1 MSISLSHSRLLAIV
15 LVVVAALSLGLT
27 TPAFAQFVQG
37 DLTGNWTIH
46 GLTTANA
53 EQNPPA
59 GNWFQG
65 AITLSSAGVVVA
77 GSVDLSDGSTLAV
90 TAGRLTVGSTG
101 LITGTLNVA
110 GTVLNV
116 RATMTPDKN
125 GVVGVADDAGHFR
138 DHVFALVR
146 QTAAGFSTSD
156 LAGQWL
162 VYGLRTP
169 AVVPATSGEA
179 RGALTLNESGALA
192 SAALLKTLGG
202 DTVAGIDEL
211 TSGGLTVSSDGV
223 VQGSLSGV
231 AGVPTSAAVTYTINA
246 AMEPGRDVI
255 VGVATRD
262 VEAGASGRIFFLAI
276 RSTTDSVPIANLA
289 GTWRSYVDILLE
301 GEGESGAWLEGPLTI
316 RGTDGAVSGTLRN
329 PDGGS
334 VVVSGAL
341 TSIADGDL
349 ATQLSGDLL
358 LRFNLPG
365 LPSFTVP
372 ATFQGGV
379 SPDRDRI
386 VGAVFINVVGTP
398 TQSFTVHGLAVLVRQ
413 PVSTVQFS
421 AATYTGREQPGGS
434 TALITVSRAGTAGAV
449 SVEWATTTG
458 GTATAGVD
466 YTAASNTVTF
476 PTGASTATFAIAIA
490 DDLEF
495 EGNET
500 VHLVLRHPTN
510 GAVIGPRSTAQLI
523 IVDDEQLVQFAAA
536 SATVTVNEG
545 VRSVMLTLTRTGP
558 PATAFTVPVNVD
570 GDTTAVSGTDYPA
583 SLNGSVVAFAAGQT
597 TRTFSV
603 PLLDDTEIDGVK
615 TLKLRLGSPVG
626 APNVSLGSQDTSTI
640 TIIDNESGTVKFA
653 QAASSIVEGGKAKIV
668 VTRTGTNLQAGIDIT
683 YTVVGGTAI
692 RGDDYTIVDTTG
704 APILGTGTLSF
715 ARGQTTQTITV
726 QTTSDTISEL
736 SETVII
742 QLFNS
747 QNKALLVAPTIHTL
761 TIIDNDTPGVLRF
774 TAPALSVPEPQADR
788 EVLLTVTRAGTN
800 LASGVTVDYA
810 VTGGNATGFGAD
822 YTLANGTLTF
832 GALEASKTISLMIH
846 PDDVAEGNETI
857 VVTLSNPTG
866 RATLGS
872 PSVMTITIVDDD
884 RAVYF
889 ASDGMTLS
897 ETTPSATITL
907 LRSGPPAGAF
917 TVPVTIGGSSTAVAG
932 LDYPATFTGVTARFN
947 SGQTSSTVVIPL
959 LNDSVLDGTRNLVL
973 ELGTPA
979 PVAPALDAPG
989 IGTRRSMTLVLGDN
1003 DTAGQIGFAAAAS
1016 AVNEGATL
1024 RIVVSRTGVNLARDV
1039 TVDYGLAL
1047 TGTPPTAQQG
1057 VDFTGG
1063 TGTLTFGPGATSAV
1077 IEIGALQDGVIGPA
1091 KTFTLQLSNPSSG
1104 ATLISAR
1111 TFHVVTIRNT
1121 TR

>member
-65 AITLSSAGVVVA
+65 AITLSSAGVVLA

-146 QTAAGFSTSD
+146 QTAASFSTSD

-179 RGALTLNESGALA
+179 RGALTLNESGTLA

-301 GEGESGAWLEGPLTI
+301 GEGEAGAWLEGPLTI

-386 VGAVFINVVGTP
+386 VGAVFINVVGAP
-398 TQSFTVHGLAVLVRQ
+398 TQSLTLHGLAVLVRQ
-413 PVSTVQFS
+413 PISTVQFS

-449 SVEWATTTG
+449 SV
-458 GTATAGVD
+458 
-466 YTAASNTVTF
+466 
-476 PTGASTATFAIAIA
+476 
-490 DDLEF
+490 
-495 EGNET
+495 
-500 VHLVLRHPTN
+500 
-510 GAVIGPRSTAQLI
+510 
-523 IVDDEQLVQFAAA
+523 
-536 SATVTVNEG
+536 VNE
-545 VRSVMLTLTRTGP
+545 RS
-558 PATAFTVPVNVD
+558 
-570 GDTTAVSGTDYPA
+570 
-583 SLNGSVVAFAAGQT
+583 
-597 TRTFSV
+597 
-603 PLLDDTEIDGVK
+603 
-615 TLKLRLGSPVG
+615 
-626 APNVSLGSQDTSTI
+626 
-640 TIIDNESGTVKFA
+640 
-653 QAASSIVEGGKAKIV
+653 
-668 VTRTGTNLQAGIDIT
+668 
-683 YTVVGGTAI
+683 
-692 RGDDYTIVDTTG
+692 
-704 APILGTGTLSF
+704 
-715 ARGQTTQTITV
+715 
-726 QTTSDTISEL
+726 
-736 SETVII
+736 
-742 QLFNS
+742 
-747 QNKALLVAPTIHTL
+747 
-761 TIIDNDTPGVLRF
+761 
-774 TAPALSVPEPQADR
+774 ADR
-788 EVLLTVTRAGTN
+788 
-800 LASGVTVDYA
+800 
-810 VTGGNATGFGAD
+810 
-822 YTLANGTLTF
+822 
-832 GALEASKTISLMIH
+832 
-846 PDDVAEGNETI
+846 
-857 VVTLSNPTG
+857 
-866 RATLGS
+866 
-872 PSVMTITIVDDD
+872 
-884 RAVYF
+884 
-889 ASDGMTLS
+889 
-897 ETTPSATITL
+897 
-907 LRSGPPAGAF
+907 
-917 TVPVTIGGSSTAVAG
+917 
-932 LDYPATFTGVTARFN
+932 
-947 SGQTSSTVVIPL
+947 
-959 LNDSVLDGTRNLVL
+959 
-973 ELGTPA
+973 
-979 PVAPALDAPG
+979 
-989 IGTRRSMTLVLGDN
+989 
-1003 DTAGQIGFAAAAS
+1003 
-1016 AVNEGATL
+1016 
-1024 RIVVSRTGVNLARDV
+1024 
-1039 TVDYGLAL
+1039 
-1047 TGTPPTAQQG
+1047 
-1057 VDFTGG
+1057 
-1063 TGTLTFGPGATSAV
+1063 
-1077 IEIGALQDGVIGPA
+1077 
-1091 KTFTLQLSNPSSG
+1091 
-1104 ATLISAR
+1104 
-1111 TFHVVTIRNT
+1111 
-1121 TR
+1121 